1 MWCRDCHR
9 EVDVKAAGS
18 ACPLCGRALTTST
31 RQTDDIRRAYEILER
46 WQSSDLFERIST
58 TAPLT
63 TFKQQDRAPL
73 LNIPLGRPAVA
84 AATTD
89 SESVAPPV
97 SAAIPESTAPPE
109 TVNVQKAV
117 PAQEPPTERRSNTL
131 PPMPASLRVPREL
144 LAPAREFVGVPI
156 NPTGTSRKEQ
166 LVWDLLV
173 SPTPLMANVLPQ
185 SSSQLPL
192 SSAAVVPPALVAG
205 VSERPLPGTKPET
218 TQSPPTVIFRDA
230 EPAVMESA
238 VKRESTSTAKPETLD
253 DHSAEM
259 QLASVDTADAER
271 GESVAPEDV
280 AHEIHSHEIN
290 QTYAE
295 SVTSEDESHWDPQ
308 PDAATIASEERVELE
323 TDDSAEYE
331 LKDPQSD
338 DVDDFSTPAPVDD
351 LSHLE
356 NLFADLAKDESSQES
371 AEEEDRFRETR
382 SSDGPSVR
390 ETAEQIA
397 ASAEVSQTILPV
409 LMSSASVHEEPAT
422 LEFKSAGSA
431 NDTKQTHP
439 ETTNKTQR
447 SAIRRPPLHRRFQL
461 ERPVSESSA
470 GSEAVTRKLRL
481 DQTGGNAATPQEKE
495 PVTSLPSS
503 VAPETKIV
511 SNSPMPGKRFRI
523 DKAESVDDITD
534 TAGQRS
540 RTHGRPRQRY
550 IDEAHE
556 SQLRGP
562 HFEVSAPKRSNLTS
576 MTGQFLAYLGVLGLT
591 VGTAMV
597 IYGHFGGYSEI
608 TPTGWLVTTVAQMLL
623 FLGVI
628 NLVSG
633 GIEQNNDDV
642 SRRINTLGEQLLRIE
657 QVTSEVMRGPKIPA
671 HMYAEDRDEN
681 EVMESER
688 ESAVVKR

>member
-73 LNIPLGRPAVA
+73 LNIPLGKPSVA
-84 AATTD
+84 APMTEV
-89 SESVAPPV
+89 ESVAPP
-97 SAAIPESTAPPE
+97 E
-109 TVNVQKAV
+109 TLRVQDLV
-117 PAQEPPTERRSNTL
+117 PLPEPPAEQRPNTL
-131 PPMPASLRVPREL
+131 SPMPASLRVPREL
-144 LAPAREFVGVPI
+144 LEPAREFVGVTA
-156 NPTGTSRKEQ
+156 NPTGTGRKEQ
-166 LVWDLLV
+166 LIWDLLV
-173 SPTPLMANVLPQ
+173 APTPLLANVLPQ
-185 SSSQLPL
+185 SSSQLQL
-192 SSAAVVPPALVAG
+192 SSVAVVPPTLLAG
-205 VSERPLPGTKPET
+205 VSERPLPGSRIKNP
-218 TQSPPTVIFRDA
+218 QSPPTLIPRDA
-230 EPAVMESA
+230 ESVVNESAEKMESA
-238 VKRESTSTAKPETLD
+238 STAEPEIRD
-253 DHSAEM
+253 VDSAEM
-259 QLASVDTADAER
+259 QLAHFDTADAYQAELFAEEAVSHDVDSYDIDQPYAR
-271 GESVAPEDV
+271 LVRADDSLQRHPGPE
-280 AHEIHSHEIN
+280 
-290 QTYAE
+290 
-295 SVTSEDESHWDPQ
+295 
-308 PDAATIASEERVELE
+308 AATIAGDALLEQE
-323 TDDSAEYE
+323 TDDSREYE
-331 LKDPQSD
+331 SENPEPHDADTANLEAAQFEEADQ
-338 DVDDFSTPAPVDD
+338 FSAPAAADD

-356 NLFADLAKDESSQES
+356 NLFADLAQDEFSQES
-371 AEEEDRFRETR
+371 AEIEFRETL
-382 SSDGPSVR
+382 SSDGQSVLA
-390 ETAEQIA
+390 TTEQFA
-397 ASAEVSQTILPV
+397 ASAEVSQTVLPV
-409 LMSSASVHEEPAT
+409 LMSSASVHEESAT
-422 LEFKSAGSA
+422 LEFKSAESA
-431 NDTKQTHP
+431 NDTKQTHL
-439 ETTNKTQR
+439 ETTNKSQR

-523 DKAESVDDITD
+523 DKAESVDDVTN

-540 RTHGRPRQRY
+540 RTHGLPRQRY

-671 HMYAEDRDEN
+671 HMYAEDRDED
-681 EVMESER
+681 EVMESQR
-688 ESAVVKR
+688 ETAVVKR

>member
-18 ACPLCGRALTTST
+18 ACPLCGRALTAST

-73 LNIPLGRPAVA
+73 LNIPLGKPA
-84 AATTD
+84 
-89 SESVAPPV
+89 APV
-97 SAAIPESTAPPE
+97 TQPESTLTAE
-109 TVNVQKAV
+109 TVNV
-117 PAQEPPTERRSNTL
+117 PN
-131 PPMPASLRVPREL
+131 PMPVHEPVPERVANKLPQIPANLRVPREL
-144 LAPAREFVGVPI
+144 LDPAREFVGVPT
-156 NPTGTSRKEQ
+156 NATGTARKEQ
-166 LVWDLLV
+166 LIWDLLV
-173 SPTPLMANVLPQ
+173 SPAPLMANVIPQISEPLQ
-185 SSSQLPL
+185 SSS
-192 SSAAVVPPALVAG
+192 AVVPPTLVSG
-205 VSERPLPGTKPET
+205 VSERPLRGLKSANP
-218 TQSPPTVIFRDA
+218 QASPTVIIPDA
-230 EPAVMESA
+230 EPETET
-238 VKRESTSTAKPETLD
+238 KRAPTAEPEAID
-253 DHSAEM
+253 
-259 QLASVDTADAER
+259 VDTAEVQAVDVKFVEVEHVVEAQSEPAPT
-271 GESVAPEDV
+271 EVEADHDDTILEQAIEPEASSVADELV
-280 AHEIHSHEIN
+280 AGAEAFQFKVEETEQIHSAA
-290 QTYAE
+290 AE
-295 SVTSEDESHWDPQ
+295 ASNSGLGVQEDHDEPTTR
-308 PDAATIASEERVELE
+308 AAA
-323 TDDSAEYE
+323 
-331 LKDPQSD
+331 
-338 DVDDFSTPAPVDD
+338 DD

-356 NLFADLAKDESSQES
+356 NLFADLAQEESSQGDSET
-371 AEEEDRFRETR
+371 AVRETR
-382 SSDGPSVR
+382 SSAGASVI
-390 ETAEQIA
+390 ETAAQFA
-397 ASAEVSQTILPV
+397 ASAEVSQTVLPV
-409 LMSSASVHEEPAT
+409 LMSSASVHEEPAS
-422 LEFKSAGSA
+422 LEFKSAESA
-431 NDTKQTHP
+431 NDTKQTTA

-481 DQTGGNAATPQEKE
+481 DQTGGNAETPQEKE

-523 DKAESVDDITD
+523 DKAESVEAITD

-671 HMYAEDRDEN
+671 HMYAEDRDED

-688 ESAVVKR
+688 ETAVVKR